1 MTSALSLKEVKLCD
15 LKRIFTRQQE
25 MWTQVSADADGVI
38 SDGLER
44 LWRHMRLL
52 AQGQDI
58 SMGTQNSNT
67 PARKLHISLAEAV
80 SSGQSSLGS
89 NPVDR

>member
-1 MTSALSLKEVKLCD
+1 
-15 LKRIFTRQQE
+15 
-25 MWTQVSADADGVI
+25 MWTQVSADAGGLI
-38 SDGLER
+38 SDGLKR
-44 LWRHMRLL
+44 IRNHMKRL

-67 PARKLHISLAEAV
+67 PAHKLHISLAEAV